1 MFHVR
6 WLFASDGS
14 NNYPGW
20 LIDEVAGIGCDTVYH
35 DPGPAS
41 GPVIDTLKVWPNPI
55 RGAGQVSY
63 TLLRDCNVTVK
74 LYDASGRLAVRVP
87 TSGFKKGRNT
97 AKLDASRL
105 ARGVYFVRLEADG
118 DVRTTKVIIE

>member
-1 MFHVR
+1 LFQVR
-6 WLFASDGS
+6 WRFASDNGD
-14 NNYPGW
+14 NTRGW
-20 LIDEVAGIGCDTVYH
+20 LIDEVAGIGCSWTGGEDALGH
-35 DPGPAS
+35 GPA
-41 GPVIDTLKVWPNPI
+41 IDTLKVWPNPI

-105 ARGVYFVRLEADG
+105 ARGVYFVRLESESDTK
-118 DVRTTKVIIE
+118 TTKVIIE